1 MGATNARGVENMGLS
16 ILIARITAVIYL
28 SAAAAAIINKDQYR
42 RVAEDMFKNAA
53 LTYLMGFTAI
63 LVGMI
68 IVNYHNIWVGNWTFL
83 ITILG
88 WLAFIK
94 GVLIIVVPRLVE
106 KASKMVFSGKVLDW
120 FPYVAGPLG
129 LLFGYLGFMP

>member
-1 MGATNARGVENMGLS
+1 MGLS